1 MYRVKLKNFEGP
13 LDLLLF
19 FIKRD
24 ELDIYNIPISYITEQ
39 FLEYIRL
46 MEELDLD
53 VASEFILMASMLMSI
68 KAKMMLPKEDSDD
81 DEMDENDPRYAL
93 VQRLLEYKRYKE
105 MAEKMSDIEDESQKR
120 YYRRHYE
127 VDQVKKQAS
136 GEALQDVTMFDLMA
150 AFKKV
155 LSDIKKQNLVHHVE
169 KISVTIEQQTE
180 YVLERLHKGGRTAF
194 RKICMELNSRAKV
207 VVTFLAIL
215 EMLKEQQINL
225 YVENDDPTDFYLDLK
240 PVDEIIGSSPAQ
252 KESEL

>member
-1 MYRVKLKNFEGP
+1 MYRVQLKNFEGP

-24 ELDIYNIPISYITEQ
+24 ELDIYDIPISYITNQ
-39 FLEYIRL
+39 YLEYIRL

-68 KAKMMLPKEDSDD
+68 KAKLMLPQQESEDG
-81 DEMDENDPRYAL
+81 EIDENDPRYEL

-105 MAEKMSDIEDESQKR
+105 MAEKMSDIEEDAQRKH
-120 YYRRHYE
+120 YRRYHK
-127 VDQVKKQAS
+127 VDQVEKQAT

-155 LSDIKKQNLVHHVE
+155 LADIKRQNVRHHVE
-169 KISVTIEQQTE
+169 KIEYTVEEQSE
-180 YVLERLHKGGRTAF
+180 YVLKRLHENGKTAF
-194 RKICMELNSRAKV
+194 RQICMELKSLAKV

-215 EMLKEQQINL
+215 EMLKEQQLNL
-225 YVENDDPTDFYLDLK
+225 YIEDDDPTQFYLDLK
-240 PVDEIIGSSPAQ
+240 PVDEIIGSGSPEKA
-252 KESEL
+252 S

>member
-1 MYRVKLKNFEGP
+1 MYRVQLNNFEGP

-24 ELDIYNIPISYITEQ
+24 ELNIYDIPISYITKE
-39 FLEYIRL
+39 FLEYIHL

-68 KAKMMLPKEDSDD
+68 KAKMMLPEEKSDD
-81 DEMDENDPRYAL
+81 DELDENDPRYAL

-105 MAEKMSDIEDESQKR
+105 MAEKMGGLEEESQKR
-120 YYRRHYE
+120 YYRRYHK
-127 VDQVKKQAS
+127 VDQVRKQAS
-136 GEALQDVTMFDLMA
+136 GEALKDVTMFDLMA

-155 LSDIKKQNLVHHVE
+155 LSDIKKQNAVHRVE
-169 KISVTIEQQTE
+169 KIEVSIEEQTE
-180 YVLERLHKGGRTAF
+180 YVFEKLHDGGRISF
-194 RKICMELNSRAKV
+194 KNICHELRSRAKI

-225 YVENDDPTDFYLDLK
+225 YVEDDDPTEFYIDLK
-240 PVDEIIGSSPAQ
+240 PVDEIIGTPSA
-252 KESEL
+252 KENA